1 MSDAPIAP
9 DDTPAIDTDVLVIG
23 AGPVGLF
30 SVFELGLLEL
40 RCELVDALPH
50 PGGQCAELYPDKPI
64 YDLPGLPVVSGRA
77 LVQRLLDQIAPFKPR
92 LHLGHLVSQLRRRPD
107 GRWDAATDRAT
118 RFNAGAVI
126 LAAGA
131 GAFLPRSLALDGIE
145 AHVGHQVLHQAPPAE
160 ALTGQQVL
168 ILGDEDGAL
177 ETAITLAEAGAC
189 ASVTLVHR
197 RDQFRAAAATV
208 GRLQAL
214 RADGRLHFIAGQP
227 RALRHDDPAE
237 PARLT
242 GLDLLDGDG
251 ITRPVAVDRLL
262 LLLGLSP
269 RLGPIAQWGLALQR
283 RQVPVSTE
291 AFETAEP
298 GLYAVGDI
306 NTYPGKRKLLLCGF
320 HEATLAAFGAATRR
334 AGGKPLL
341 LQYTTTS
348 PQLHRLLGV
357 VPVAG

>member
-1 MSDAPIAP
+1 MSDAPTAP
-9 DDTPAIDTDVLVIG
+9 VDAPAIDTDVLVIG

-50 PGGQCAELYPDKPI
+50 PGGQCVELYPDKPI
-64 YDLPGLPVVSGRA
+64 YDLPGVPVVSGRA
-77 LVQRLLDQIAPFKPR
+77 LVDRLIEQIAPFKPS
-92 LHLGHLVSQLRRRPD
+92 LHLGQLVSQLRRRPD
-107 GRWDAATDRAT
+107 GRWDAATDRGT

-131 GAFLPRSLALDGIE
+131 GAFLPRSPALDGIE
-145 AHVGHQVLHQAPPAE
+145 PHIGRQVLHHVPPAE
-160 ALTGQQVL
+160 ALAGQQVL

-177 ETAITLAEAGAC
+177 EAAITLAEAGAC
-189 ASVTLVHR
+189 TSVTLAHR
-197 RDQFRAAAATV
+197 RDQFRANATTV
-208 GRLQAL
+208 ARLRAL
-214 RADGRLHFIAGQP
+214 RADGRLRFIAGQP
-227 RALRHDDPAE
+227 LALRHDDPAE

-242 GLDLLDGDG
+242 GLDLQDSQSATL
-251 ITRPVAVDRLL
+251 RLAVDRLL

-269 RLGPIAQWGLALQR
+269 RLGPIAHWGLALQR

-291 AFETAEP
+291 AFETSEP
-298 GLYAVGDI
+298 GLFAVGDI

-320 HEATLAAFGAATRR
+320 HEATLAAFGAAAQR
-334 AGGKPLL
+334 AGGKPPL

-357 VPVAG
+357 LPAAG